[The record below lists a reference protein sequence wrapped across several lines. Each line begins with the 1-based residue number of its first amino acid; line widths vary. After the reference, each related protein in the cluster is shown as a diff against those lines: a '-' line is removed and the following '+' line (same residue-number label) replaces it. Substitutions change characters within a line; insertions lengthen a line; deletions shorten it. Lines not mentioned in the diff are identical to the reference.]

1 MANSQ
6 RDFTISSVAELQS
19 IVSHLKL
26 LLSGRDIVLLSGAM
40 GVGKTEFVR
49 ALVATFQGENI
60 TSPSFAIHN
69 NYSAGALS
77 IDHLDLFRIEGAD
90 DLESTGFWDLFDQS
104 SGLIVLEWSEK
115 IDSNSLPRN
124 WKKIKI
130 NFAFSNEANKD
141 ANKVGSKADI
151 RKISVVEI

>member
-6 RDFTISSVAELQS
+6 RDFTISSIVELQA
-19 IVSHLKL
+19 IVTHLKT
-26 LLSGRDIVLLSGAM
+26 LLSGRDIILLSGPM

-49 ALVATFQGENI
+49 ALVANFQGENI

-77 IDHLDLFRIEGAD
+77 IDHLDLFRIEGDD

-104 SGLIVLEWSEK
+104 SGLIVLEWAEK
-115 IDSNSLPRN
+115 IESNLLPRN

-130 NFAFSNEANKD
+130 NFAFSNEARGVN
-141 ANKVGSKADI
+141 NRTITVT
-151 RKISVVEI
+151 EI